1 MNKKICH
8 IICLFTITL
17 LSCNLQ
23 SQDSH
28 LSQFYNTEMLFN
40 PSMTGMFNEDFQA
53 HLQYR
58 NQWSSVVSN
67 PFTTS
72 LASFDMPIDKF
83 GIGGY
88 ILYNN
93 SGLSNLNITNAVIS
107 GAYEITNDPS
117 GEHQL
122 TTGIQVGFIQKN
134 ISPESLTFNNQF
146 TGIGGAPYNTNL
158 PNNESFVVDNFL
170 LPDLNFGI
178 NYSNKSEKNKIH
190 YRIGLAGFHLTRPK
204 ETFLGSENRIPI
216 KYILRAGGSLDV
228 ANNDK
233 LESHFLYM
241 KQGNVNQFNF
251 GVLYTKYLQS
261 TEIYLFTGPYYRNF
275 DAIIYHF
282 GFIYNGCRV
291 GISYDFNISSLS
303 TVSNYRG
310 AFEISITYRRALNM
324 LLPSIY

>member
-1 MNKKICH
+1 MPKKIIH
-8 IICLFTITL
+8 IIYLFSIICFPSKLT
-17 LSCNLQ
+17 
-23 SQDSH
+23 SQDAH
-28 LSQFYNTEMLFN
+28 LSQFYNTEMIFN
-40 PSMTGMFNEDFQA
+40 PSMTGMFKEDFQA

-58 NQWSSVVSN
+58 NQWSTVVSN
-67 PFTTS
+67 PFNTS
-72 LASFDMPIDKF
+72 LASFDMPKNKF

-88 ILYNN
+88 VLYNN
-93 SGLSNLNITNAVIS
+93 AGLSNLNITNAVVS

-122 TTGIQVGFIQKN
+122 TTGIQFGFIQKN
-134 ISPESLTFNNQF
+134 ISPESLTFNNQY
-146 TGIGGAPYNTNL
+146 TGVGSAPYNVNL
-158 PNNESFVVDNFL
+158 PSNEMFTTDNFL

-178 NYSNKSEKNKIH
+178 NYSNNVKENKIK
-190 YRIGLAGFHLTRPK
+190 YRVGVAGFHLTRPK

-216 KYILRAGGSLDV
+216 KYVLRAGGSLDV

-241 KQGNVNQFNF
+241 RQGNVGQFNIGF
-251 GVLYTKYLQS
+251 LYTKYLQS

-275 DAIIYHF
+275 DALIYHF
-282 GFIYNGCRV
+282 GIMYNGLRV
-291 GISYDFNISSLS
+291 GLSYDFNISSLS
-303 TVSNYRG
+303 SVSNYKG